1 MWRRGVRRV
10 RELSGMRLMGCKRLH
25 CWDSLEILGR
35 WVREC
40 GCLALGEG
48 RLAVSHKPNQRNSL
62 QNHKVNAAQ
71 FRIKFRIDVVLEW
84 GK

>member
-40 GCLALGEG
+40 GCLALEEG
-48 RLAVSHKPNQRNSL
+48 LFSRREYCKLISAWTRLSQDLVSRTSL
-62 QNHKVNAAQ
+62 QNHKVNAPQ
-71 FRIKFRIDVVLEW
+71 F
-84 GK
+84 